1 MAVTKSA
8 ARMDYWREFFR
19 TANADIFEIIE
30 GAIMMAASDCP
41 KEFRIRRDGIAQI
54 LFSCKLIKCSG
65 CDKEELALP
74 VDDDEHDDD
83 GGGDGGDDDDR
94 LGVKYKS
101 KLTDADGNWSTKGSS
116 KVINDSRND
125 DDDDYDD
132 NDDDV
137 GVKYKSK
144 LTDVDGNWS
153 KGSSKMINDSRNDDD
168 YDDDNDDDDEDDNH
182 HHHHQQQEDVEL
194 NENNHQISNYTYGD
208 AEALTDAMEA
218 ESQIFDEVM
227 RIKEIVDNSPDE
239 STSVLCNSLR
249 KLQLMAISVDTLKAT
264 EIGKSVN
271 VLRKHALKDVR
282 QIARTLIE
290 VWKGMVDEWVNATT
304 KIAASDDTPESI
316 NPSVLDEEDGLP
328 SPPLDDLSFLN
339 PHSMSLELSEFFDGM
354 DDYGNPRKSGEFN
367 KNRNNDGKPPVQKQN
382 VSKWKQQKPSNEQTV
397 IPKEDTDSFLA
408 KQRTF
413 VKPSKPPIANSSLRP
428 NMERK
433 LQNPGNP
440 TLPKRPL
447 APQHKPRPSDEETV
461 QDKLEVTKRKLQERY
476 QQAENAK
483 RQRTIQVMELHDLP
497 KQGMPLKNQH
507 MRPGNNHN
515 RHWGHGRT

>member
-54 LFSCKLIKCSG
+54 L
-65 CDKEELALP
+65 
-74 VDDDEHDDD
+74 
-83 GGGDGGDDDDR
+83 
-94 LGVKYKS
+94 
-101 KLTDADGNWSTKGSS
+101 
-116 KVINDSRND
+116 
-125 DDDDYDD
+125 
-132 NDDDV
+132 
-137 GVKYKSK
+137 
-144 LTDVDGNWS
+144 
-153 KGSSKMINDSRNDDD
+153 NDDD

-447 APQHKPRPSDEETV
+447 APQH
-461 QDKLEVTKRKLQERY
+461 RKLQERY